1 MQLHKEQ
8 LNPTKLKLTI
18 SADATDIDPVKDA
31 TVARLSKNVKV
42 QGFRAG
48 KAPQNLVEKQL
59 DQSLLQ
65 TEVLE
70 QVVNQLY
77 VDAIKQEKLRPVS
90 QPAIAITKFVPYT
103 TLEFT
108 AETEFVGE
116 IKLADYKNIKLAPKK
131 IEITAKNVD
140 ELVETLRERAA
151 SKVPVKRA
159 AKNGDEVIIDFTGTD
174 AKTQE
179 PIAGADGKDY
189 PLTLGSKSFIPGF
202 EDELVGVKPEA
213 TKTFDIT
220 FPADYGAAAL
230 QSKKVTFEVTIH
242 TVNELQKPEI
252 NDEFAATVGPFKS
265 MDELKVDIKKQMT
278 AEQQQEQQKAY
289 DNELL
294 EKIADKSE
302 VEIPDSLILEEMQR
316 MEEEE
321 KRNLTYRGQTWQEH
335 LKDEGVTEEEH
346 LEKQRPNAL
355 LRVKGGLILGEISDK
370 EQITVT
376 PEEFEIRMQLLKGQ
390 YTDPAMQAELDK
402 AESRRD
408 IMSRMLTEKTLTKL
422 AEYAQK

>member
-1 MQLHKEQ
+1 MQLQQEQ
-8 LNPTKLKLTI
+8 INPTKLKLTI
-18 SADATDIDPVKDA
+18 TADQTDIDPVKDA
-31 TVARLSKNVKV
+31 TIARLSKNVKV

-77 VDAIKQEKLRPVS
+77 VDAIKQGGLRPVS
-90 QPAIAITKFVPYT
+90 QPSIAITKFVPYT

-108 AETEFVGE
+108 AETEFVGAIE
-116 IKLADYKNIKLAPKK
+116 LADYKKIKLAPKK

-151 SKVPVKRA
+151 TKEPVKRA
-159 AKNGDEVIIDFTGTD
+159 AKNGDEVVIDFVGTD
-174 AKTQE
+174 AKTKE
-179 PIAGADGKDY
+179 AIAGADGKDY

-202 EDELVGVKPEA
+202 EDELVGLKAEG
-213 TKTFDIT
+213 TKSFDIT

-230 QSKKVTFEVTIH
+230 QSKKVNFAVTIKS
-242 TVNELQKPEI
+242 VQELKKPEI
-252 NDEFAATVGPFKS
+252 NDEFAASVGPFTT

-278 AEQQQEQQKAY
+278 AEQQQEQQRAY

-294 EKIADKSE
+294 EKIAAKSK
-302 VEIPDSLILEEMQR
+302 VEIPDSLIMEEMQR

-335 LKDEGVTEEEH
+335 LKEEGINEEEH

-370 EQITVT
+370 ENITVT

-408 IMSRMLTEKTLTKL
+408 IMSRMLTEKTLSKL
-422 AEYAQK
+422 AEYAQQ